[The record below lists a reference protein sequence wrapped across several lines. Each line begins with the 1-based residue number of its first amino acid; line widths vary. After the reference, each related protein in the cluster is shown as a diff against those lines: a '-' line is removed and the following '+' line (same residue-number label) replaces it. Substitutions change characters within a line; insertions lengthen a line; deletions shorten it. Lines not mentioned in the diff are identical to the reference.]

1 MKSFNW
7 FNDLSSILTLD
18 LATAAVEE
26 TEPESMEFLAN
37 ELGDKVEKL
46 SQISWKEMFER
57 YVPVVCDYLL
67 RVALV
72 LVIFFVGRK
81 LIKKI
86 VSLCD
91 QALKRH
97 GMEVTV
103 RRFFCNVIN
112 ALGYIC
118 MLGILLQTVGL
129 TATSLTALVA
139 STGVAV
145 GLALQGSLSNFAG
158 GVLILLMKPFV
169 IGDYIVQGNTE
180 GTVKEI
186 GLVYTELITA
196 DNRLIVIPNGTLIDS
211 SIVNVTATGKR
222 RLELSVGI
230 GYKSDLKKAKEV
242 LIRLGEND
250 PARDPE
256 NPVNVFV
263 AELAESS
270 VNLGLHVWVSSSE
283 YWNAKWRLTE
293 NIKMAFD
300 EEGIEIP
307 FKQVEISV
315 TYWNA
320 KWRLTENIKMAFDEE
335 GIEIPF
341 KQVEISVTK
350 M

>member
-1 MKSFNW
+1 MGGVYDIFLLAAGKEKTMKSFDW
-7 FNDLSSILTLD
+7 FNDLSSILTQD

-67 RVALV
+67 RIALV

-139 STGVAV
+139 SAGVAV

-263 AELAESS
+263 SELAESS

-315 TYWNA
+315 T
-320 KWRLTENIKMAFDEE
+320 KM
-335 GIEIPF
+335 
-341 KQVEISVTK
+341 
-350 M
+350 

>member
-1 MKSFNW
+1 MNMNSLNW
-7 FNDLSSILTLD
+7 FSDLSSILTQD
-18 LATAAVEE
+18 LATAAVDE

-67 RVALV
+67 RIALV

-263 AELAESS
+263 SELAESS

-315 TYWNA
+315 T
-320 KWRLTENIKMAFDEE
+320 KM
-335 GIEIPF
+335 
-341 KQVEISVTK
+341 
-350 M
+350 

>member
-1 MKSFNW
+1 MKSFDW
-7 FNDLSSILTLD
+7 FNDLSSILTQD

-67 RVALV
+67 RIALV

-81 LIKKI
+81 LIKNI

-139 STGVAV
+139 SAGVAV

-263 AELAESS
+263 SELAESS

-315 TYWNA
+315 T
-320 KWRLTENIKMAFDEE
+320 KM
-335 GIEIPF
+335 
-341 KQVEISVTK
+341 
-350 M
+350 

>member
-1 MKSFNW
+1 MKCFNW
-7 FNDLSSILTLD
+7 FNDLSSILTSD

-67 RVALV
+67 RIALV

-139 STGVAV
+139 SAGVAV

-250 PARDPE
+250 PARSGKSRQCICVRSCRKLRKFRTSCVGFIIRILE
-256 NPVNVFV
+256 CKV
-263 AELAESS
+263 AP
-270 VNLGLHVWVSSSE
+270 NRK
-283 YWNAKWRLTE
+283 Y
-293 NIKMAFD
+293 
-300 EEGIEIP
+300 
-307 FKQVEISV
+307 
-315 TYWNA
+315 
-320 KWRLTENIKMAFDEE
+320 
-335 GIEIPF
+335 
-341 KQVEISVTK
+341 
-350 M
+350 

>member
-139 STGVAV
+139 SAGVAV

-196 DNRLIVIPNGTLIDS
+196 DNRLIVIPNGTLIGS

-263 AELAESS
+263 SELAESS

-315 TYWNA
+315 T
-320 KWRLTENIKMAFDEE
+320 KM
-335 GIEIPF
+335 
-341 KQVEISVTK
+341 
-350 M
+350 

>member
-1 MKSFNW
+1 MKCFNW
-7 FNDLSSILTLD
+7 FNDLSSILTSD

-57 YVPVVCDYLL
+57 YVPVACDYLL
-67 RVALV
+67 RIALV
-72 LVIFFVGRK
+72 LMIFFVGRK
-81 LIKKI
+81 LIKNI

-139 STGVAV
+139 SAGVAV

-263 AELAESS
+263 SELAESS

-315 TYWNA
+315 T
-320 KWRLTENIKMAFDEE
+320 KM
-335 GIEIPF
+335 
-341 KQVEISVTK
+341 
-350 M
+350 

>member
-1 MKSFNW
+1 MKCFNW

-57 YVPVVCDYLL
+57 YVPVACDYLL
-67 RVALV
+67 RIALV
-72 LVIFFVGRK
+72 LMIFFVGRK

-139 STGVAV
+139 SAGVAV

-263 AELAESS
+263 SELAESS

-293 NIKMAFD
+293 NIK
-300 EEGIEIP
+300 
-307 FKQVEISV
+307 
-315 TYWNA
+315 
-320 KWRLTENIKMAFDEE
+320 LAFDEE

>member
-1 MKSFNW
+1 MKCFNW

-57 YVPVVCDYLL
+57 YVPVVCDYFL
-67 RVALV
+67 RIALV

-139 STGVAV
+139 SAGVAV

-263 AELAESS
+263 SELAESS
-270 VNLGLHVWVSSSE
+270 VNLGLHVWVLSSE

-315 TYWNA
+315 T
-320 KWRLTENIKMAFDEE
+320 KM
-335 GIEIPF
+335 
-341 KQVEISVTK
+341 
-350 M
+350 

>member
-7 FNDLSSILTLD
+7 FNDLSSILTQD

-67 RVALV
+67 RIALV
-72 LVIFFVGRK
+72 FVIFFVGRK
-81 LIKKI
+81 LIRKI

-91 QALKRH
+91 QALKHH

-139 STGVAV
+139 SAGVAV

-186 GLVYTELITA
+186 GLVYTELVTA

-263 AELAESS
+263 SELAESS

-293 NIKMAFD
+293 NIK
-300 EEGIEIP
+300 
-307 FKQVEISV
+307 
-315 TYWNA
+315 
-320 KWRLTENIKMAFDEE
+320 LAFDEE

>member
-1 MKSFNW
+1 MNCFNW

-67 RVALV
+67 RIALV

-81 LIKKI
+81 LIKNI

-139 STGVAV
+139 SAGVAV

-263 AELAESS
+263 SELAESS

-307 FKQVEISV
+307 FKQVEV
-315 TYWNA
+315 
-320 KWRLTENIKMAFDEE
+320 
-335 GIEIPF
+335 
-341 KQVEISVTK
+341 SVTK

>member
-1 MKSFNW
+1 MKSFDW
-7 FNDLSSILTLD
+7 FNDLSSILTQD

-57 YVPVVCDYLL
+57 YVPVACDYLL
-67 RVALV
+67 RIALV

-315 TYWNA
+315 T
-320 KWRLTENIKMAFDEE
+320 KM
-335 GIEIPF
+335 
-341 KQVEISVTK
+341 
-350 M
+350 

>member
-1 MKSFNW
+1 MNMNSFNW
-7 FNDLSSILTLD
+7 FNDLSSILTQD

-67 RVALV
+67 RIALV

-86 VSLCD
+86 VNLCD

-139 STGVAV
+139 SAGVAV

-263 AELAESS
+263 SELAESS

-315 TYWNA
+315 T
-320 KWRLTENIKMAFDEE
+320 KM
-335 GIEIPF
+335 
-341 KQVEISVTK
+341 
-350 M
+350 

>member
-7 FNDLSSILTLD
+7 FNDLSSILTQD

-46 SQISWKEMFER
+46 SRISWKEMFER
-57 YVPVVCDYLL
+57 YVPVACDYLL
-67 RVALV
+67 RIALV
-72 LVIFFVGRK
+72 FVIFFVGRK

-139 STGVAV
+139 SAGVAV

-186 GLVYTELITA
+186 VLVYTELITA

-263 AELAESS
+263 SELAESS
-270 VNLGLHVWVSSSE
+270 VKLGLQVWVSSSE

-293 NIKMAFD
+293 NIKLTFD

-307 FKQVEISV
+307 YNQ
-315 TYWNA
+315 
-320 KWRLTENIKMAFDEE
+320 LTVHMQEKE
-335 GIEIPF
+335 
-341 KQVEISVTK
+341 
-350 M
+350 

>member
-1 MKSFNW
+1 MNCFDL

-139 STGVAV
+139 SAGVAV

-315 TYWNA
+315 T
-320 KWRLTENIKMAFDEE
+320 KI
-335 GIEIPF
+335 
-341 KQVEISVTK
+341 
-350 M
+350 

>member
-1 MKSFNW
+1 MKCFNW

-26 TEPESMEFLAN
+26 MEPESMEFLAN

-57 YVPVVCDYLL
+57 YVPVVCDYFL
-67 RVALV
+67 RIALV

-139 STGVAV
+139 SAGVAV

-263 AELAESS
+263 SELAENS

-315 TYWNA
+315 T
-320 KWRLTENIKMAFDEE
+320 KM
-335 GIEIPF
+335 
-341 KQVEISVTK
+341 
-350 M
+350 

>member
-1 MKSFNW
+1 MNMNSLNW
-7 FNDLSSILTLD
+7 FNDLSSILTQD

-46 SQISWKEMFER
+46 SRISWKEMFER
-57 YVPVVCDYLL
+57 YVPVACDYLL
-67 RVALV
+67 RIALV
-72 LVIFFVGRK
+72 FVIFFVGRK

-139 STGVAV
+139 SAGVAV

-263 AELAESS
+263 SELAESS
-270 VNLGLHVWVSSSE
+270 VKLGLQVWVSSSE

-300 EEGIEIP
+300 E
-307 FKQVEISV
+307 K
-315 TYWNA
+315 
-320 KWRLTENIKMAFDEE
+320 

>member
-1 MKSFNW
+1 MNCFDL
-7 FNDLSSILTLD
+7 FNDLSSILTQD

-57 YVPVVCDYLL
+57 YVPVACDYLL
-67 RVALV
+67 RIALV
-72 LVIFFVGRK
+72 FVIFFVGRK

-139 STGVAV
+139 SAGVAV

-263 AELAESS
+263 SELAESS

-293 NIKMAFD
+293 NIK
-300 EEGIEIP
+300 
-307 FKQVEISV
+307 
-315 TYWNA
+315 
-320 KWRLTENIKMAFDEE
+320 LAFDEE

>member
-1 MKSFNW
+1 MNMNSFNW
-7 FNDLSSILTLD
+7 FNDLSSILTQD

-57 YVPVVCDYLL
+57 YVPVACDYLL
-67 RVALV
+67 RIALV
-72 LVIFFVGRK
+72 LMIFFVGRK
-81 LIKKI
+81 LIKNI

-139 STGVAV
+139 SAGVAV

-158 GVLILLMKPFV
+158 GVLILLIKPFV

-263 AELAESS
+263 SELAESS

-293 NIKMAFD
+293 NIK
-300 EEGIEIP
+300 
-307 FKQVEISV
+307 
-315 TYWNA
+315 
-320 KWRLTENIKMAFDEE
+320 LAFDEE

>member
-67 RVALV
+67 RIALV
-72 LVIFFVGRK
+72 FVIFFVGRK

-263 AELAESS
+263 SELAESS

-293 NIKMAFD
+293 NIK
-300 EEGIEIP
+300 
-307 FKQVEISV
+307 
-315 TYWNA
+315 
-320 KWRLTENIKMAFDEE
+320 LAFDEE

>member
-1 MKSFNW
+1 MNMNSLNW
-7 FNDLSSILTLD
+7 FSDLSSILTQD

-57 YVPVVCDYLL
+57 YVPVACDYLL
-67 RVALV
+67 RIALV

-263 AELAESS
+263 SELAESS

-315 TYWNA
+315 T
-320 KWRLTENIKMAFDEE
+320 KM
-335 GIEIPF
+335 
-341 KQVEISVTK
+341 
-350 M
+350 

>member
-1 MKSFNW
+1 MGGVYDIFLLAAGKEKTMKSFNW
-7 FNDLSSILTLD
+7 FNDLSSILTQD

-67 RVALV
+67 RIALV

-139 STGVAV
+139 SAGVAV

-263 AELAESS
+263 SELAESS

-315 TYWNA
+315 T
-320 KWRLTENIKMAFDEE
+320 KM
-335 GIEIPF
+335 
-341 KQVEISVTK
+341 
-350 M
+350 

>member
-7 FNDLSSILTLD
+7 FNDLSSILTQD

-67 RVALV
+67 RIALV

-139 STGVAV
+139 SAGVAV

-263 AELAESS
+263 SELAENS

-315 TYWNA
+315 T
-320 KWRLTENIKMAFDEE
+320 KM
-335 GIEIPF
+335 
-341 KQVEISVTK
+341 
-350 M
+350 

>member
-1 MKSFNW
+1 MKCFNW
-7 FNDLSSILTLD
+7 FNDLSSIFTLV
-18 LATAAVEE
+18 LGTAGVEDREAV
-26 TEPESMEFLAN
+26 SLEFLAN

-67 RVALV
+67 RIALV

-81 LIKKI
+81 LIKNI

-139 STGVAV
+139 SAGVAV

-250 PARDPE
+250 PARDLE

-263 AELAESS
+263 SELAESS

-315 TYWNA
+315 T
-320 KWRLTENIKMAFDEE
+320 KM
-335 GIEIPF
+335 
-341 KQVEISVTK
+341 
-350 M
+350 

>member
-1 MKSFNW
+1 MKSFDW
-7 FNDLSSILTLD
+7 FNDLSSILTQD

-67 RVALV
+67 RIALV

-139 STGVAV
+139 SAGVAV

-242 LIRLGEND
+242 LISLGEND

-263 AELAESS
+263 SELAESS

-315 TYWNA
+315 T
-320 KWRLTENIKMAFDEE
+320 KM
-335 GIEIPF
+335 
-341 KQVEISVTK
+341 
-350 M
+350 

>member
-1 MKSFNW
+1 MKCFNW
-7 FNDLSSILTLD
+7 FNDLSSILTSD

-57 YVPVVCDYLL
+57 YVPVACDYLL
-67 RVALV
+67 RIALV
-72 LVIFFVGRK
+72 LMIFFVGRK

-139 STGVAV
+139 SAGVAV

-263 AELAESS
+263 SELAESS

-293 NIKMAFD
+293 NIK
-300 EEGIEIP
+300 
-307 FKQVEISV
+307 
-315 TYWNA
+315 
-320 KWRLTENIKMAFDEE
+320 LAFDEE

>member
-1 MKSFNW
+1 MKCFNW
-7 FNDLSSILTLD
+7 FNDLSSILTSD

-67 RVALV
+67 RIALV

-139 STGVAV
+139 SAGVAV

-263 AELAESS
+263 SELAESS

-300 EEGIEIP
+300 G
-307 FKQVEISV
+307 
-315 TYWNA
+315 
-320 KWRLTENIKMAFDEE
+320 E

>member
-7 FNDLSSILTLD
+7 FNDLSSILTQD

-57 YVPVVCDYLL
+57 YVPVACDYLL
-67 RVALV
+67 RIALV

-81 LIKKI
+81 LIKNI

-139 STGVAV
+139 SAGVAV

-250 PARDPE
+250 PARDLE

-263 AELAESS
+263 SELAESS

-315 TYWNA
+315 T
-320 KWRLTENIKMAFDEE
+320 KM
-335 GIEIPF
+335 
-341 KQVEISVTK
+341 
-350 M
+350 

>member
-1 MKSFNW
+1 M
-7 FNDLSSILTLD
+7 
-18 LATAAVEE
+18 
-26 TEPESMEFLAN
+26 
-37 ELGDKVEKL
+37 
-46 SQISWKEMFER
+46 
-57 YVPVVCDYLL
+57 PVVCDYLL
-67 RVALV
+67 RIALV

-86 VSLCD
+86 VNLCD

-139 STGVAV
+139 SAGVAV

-196 DNRLIVIPNGTLIDS
+196 DNRLIVIPNGTLIDN

-263 AELAESS
+263 SELAESS

-315 TYWNA
+315 T
-320 KWRLTENIKMAFDEE
+320 KM
-335 GIEIPF
+335 
-341 KQVEISVTK
+341 
-350 M
+350 

>member
-1 MKSFNW
+1 MNMNSFNW
-7 FNDLSSILTLD
+7 FNDLSSILTQD

-67 RVALV
+67 RIALV
-72 LVIFFVGRK
+72 FVIFFVGRK

-139 STGVAV
+139 SAGVAV

-263 AELAESS
+263 SELAESS

-315 TYWNA
+315 T
-320 KWRLTENIKMAFDEE
+320 KM
-335 GIEIPF
+335 
-341 KQVEISVTK
+341 
-350 M
+350 

>member
-67 RVALV
+67 RIALV

-103 RRFFCNVIN
+103 RRFFCNAIN

-139 STGVAV
+139 SAGVAV

-263 AELAESS
+263 SELAESS

-315 TYWNA
+315 T
-320 KWRLTENIKMAFDEE
+320 KM
-335 GIEIPF
+335 
-341 KQVEISVTK
+341 
-350 M
+350 

>member
-1 MKSFNW
+1 MLAAGKEKTMKSFDW
-7 FNDLSSILTLD
+7 FNDLSSILTQD

-67 RVALV
+67 RIALV

-139 STGVAV
+139 SAGVAV

-263 AELAESS
+263 SELAESS

-315 TYWNA
+315 T
-320 KWRLTENIKMAFDEE
+320 KM
-335 GIEIPF
+335 
-341 KQVEISVTK
+341 
-350 M
+350 

>member
-1 MKSFNW
+1 MNCFDL

-26 TEPESMEFLAN
+26 TEPVSMEFLAN

-67 RVALV
+67 RIALV

-139 STGVAV
+139 SAGVAV

-263 AELAESS
+263 SELAESS

-315 TYWNA
+315 T
-320 KWRLTENIKMAFDEE
+320 KM
-335 GIEIPF
+335 
-341 KQVEISVTK
+341 
-350 M
+350 

>member
-7 FNDLSSILTLD
+7 FNDLSSILTQD

-67 RVALV
+67 RIALV

-139 STGVAV
+139 SAGVAV

-180 GTVKEI
+180 GTVKKI

-263 AELAESS
+263 SELAESS

-315 TYWNA
+315 T
-320 KWRLTENIKMAFDEE
+320 KM
-335 GIEIPF
+335 
-341 KQVEISVTK
+341 
-350 M
+350 

>member
-67 RVALV
+67 RIALV

-263 AELAESS
+263 SDLAESS

-293 NIKMAFD
+293 NIK
-300 EEGIEIP
+300 
-307 FKQVEISV
+307 
-315 TYWNA
+315 
-320 KWRLTENIKMAFDEE
+320 LAFDEE

>member
-7 FNDLSSILTLD
+7 FNDLSSILTQD

-67 RVALV
+67 RIALV
-72 LVIFFVGRK
+72 LVIFFCGRK

-139 STGVAV
+139 SAGVAV

-242 LIRLGEND
+242 LISLGEND

-263 AELAESS
+263 SELAESS

-315 TYWNA
+315 T
-320 KWRLTENIKMAFDEE
+320 KM
-335 GIEIPF
+335 
-341 KQVEISVTK
+341 
-350 M
+350 

>member
-1 MKSFNW
+1 MNMNSFNW
-7 FNDLSSILTLD
+7 FNDLSSILTQD

-57 YVPVVCDYLL
+57 YVPVACDYLL
-67 RVALV
+67 RIALV
-72 LVIFFVGRK
+72 FVIFFVGRK

-139 STGVAV
+139 SAGVAV

-169 IGDYIVQGNTE
+169 IGDYIVRGNTE

-263 AELAESS
+263 SELAESS

-293 NIKMAFD
+293 NIK
-300 EEGIEIP
+300 
-307 FKQVEISV
+307 
-315 TYWNA
+315 
-320 KWRLTENIKMAFDEE
+320 LAFDEE

>member
-1 MKSFNW
+1 LLAAGKEKIMKCFNW

-57 YVPVVCDYLL
+57 YVPVVCDYFL
-67 RVALV
+67 RIALV

-139 STGVAV
+139 SAGVAV

-263 AELAESS
+263 SELAENS

-315 TYWNA
+315 T
-320 KWRLTENIKMAFDEE
+320 KM
-335 GIEIPF
+335 
-341 KQVEISVTK
+341 
-350 M
+350 

>member
-7 FNDLSSILTLD
+7 FNDLSSILTQD

-57 YVPVVCDYLL
+57 YVPVACDYLL
-67 RVALV
+67 RIALV
-72 LVIFFVGRK
+72 LMIFFVGRK
-81 LIKKI
+81 LIKNI

-139 STGVAV
+139 SAGVAV

-242 LIRLGEND
+242 LISLGEND

-263 AELAESS
+263 SELAESS

-315 TYWNA
+315 T
-320 KWRLTENIKMAFDEE
+320 KM
-335 GIEIPF
+335 
-341 KQVEISVTK
+341 
-350 M
+350 

>member
-1 MKSFNW
+1 MLAAGKEKTMKSFNW
-7 FNDLSSILTLD
+7 FNDLSSILTQD

-57 YVPVVCDYLL
+57 YVPVACDYLL
-67 RVALV
+67 RIALV
-72 LVIFFVGRK
+72 LMIFFVGRK

-139 STGVAV
+139 SAGVAV

-263 AELAESS
+263 SELAESS

-293 NIKMAFD
+293 NIK
-300 EEGIEIP
+300 
-307 FKQVEISV
+307 
-315 TYWNA
+315 
-320 KWRLTENIKMAFDEE
+320 LAFDEE